1 MDYPFDFMLRRLAS
15 GNNIFHTSKVRFPL
29 IKLASNV
36 VAFFAGIKLLLCR
49 NNLRKV
55 KFCKISI
62 AIALANLSAN

>member
-55 KFCKISI
+55 KVILQNKYSDSTGKSKC
-62 AIALANLSAN
+62 